1 MTKMS
6 YKNMSSVTSLV
17 VYTMQPLEEL
27 HVKMVS
33 LSVPEPDYTHFGCCN
48 ILLIFL
54 TESLV
59 I

>member
-1 MTKMS
+1 
-6 YKNMSSVTSLV
+6 MSSVTSLV